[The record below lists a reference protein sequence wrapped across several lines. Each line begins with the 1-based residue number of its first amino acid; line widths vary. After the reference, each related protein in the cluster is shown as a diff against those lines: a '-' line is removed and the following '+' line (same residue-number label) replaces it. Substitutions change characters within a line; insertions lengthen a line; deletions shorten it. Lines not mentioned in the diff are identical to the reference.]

1 VDKETRRQGDKETRG
16 RGDTERE
23 SSPCTVRPTRADE
36 PFLLAAD
43 IDGTLV
49 GDEEGE
55 ALLKALVRCYPSGL
69 YLALITGRSGQSVME
84 LVEGGRLPHP
94 DYICGSVGTELV
106 ACHDPDNTLGC
117 KYAAQASA
125 GWDVETIYALG
136 EGDGMRR
143 QEFSAGQPRFQAGF
157 DWDGQAE
164 TLAALHGRLAHLDGY
179 HVVASAGRYVDVLP
193 TPLGKG
199 NVVRFLQ
206 QELGLGPERVVVAG
220 DSGNDREMFDT
231 GFKGIVPA
239 NALEELKAAA
249 CRPWHYHSPLPAA
262 RGVIDGLC
270 HFGFVTCQSPPSNGV
285 PR

>member
-1 VDKETRRQGDKETRG
+1 
-16 RGDTERE
+16 
-23 SSPCTVRPTRADE
+23 
-36 PFLLAAD
+36 
-43 IDGTLV
+43 V
-49 GDEEGE
+49 GDGEGE
-55 ALLKALVRCYPSGL
+55 ALLKALVRCYSSGL
-69 YLALITGRSGQSVME
+69 YLAVITGRSWQSVMG
-84 LVEGGRLPHP
+84 LVEGGRLPQP

-106 ACHDPDNTLGC
+106 ACHDPDNGLGR
-117 KYAAQASA
+117 KYAAQVSA

-136 EGDGMRR
+136 EGAGMRR

-164 TLAALHGRLAHLDGY
+164 TLAAFHTRLAHLDGY
-179 HVVASAGRYVDVLP
+179 HVVASYGMYVDVLP

-206 QELGLGPERVVVAG
+206 QELGLDPERVVVAG

-239 NALEELKAAA
+239 NALEELSAAA

-270 HFGFVTCQSPPSNGV
+270 HFGFVTCQVPLSNGWKV
-285 PR
+285 QWENP